1 MNFRIFLLKGQEV
14 KEKNLNF
21 IVQSTFF
28 TKNCKQPNTTPVLD
42 TTMYFPA
49 DTIAL
54 LTPSADSNPKIMKI
68 N

>member
-1 MNFRIFLLKGQEV
+1 MY
-14 KEKNLNF
+14 LNF
-21 IVQSTFF
+21 IFQSIFCS
-28 TKNCKQPNTTPVLD
+28 KNCKQPNTTPVLD